1 MHVACTIIMPL
12 LAAERAT
19 FLAWAPVAAAV
30 DVIFPW
36 KAASL
41 AS

>member
-19 FLAWAPVAAAV
+19 FLSWGAV
-30 DVIFPW
+30 GAFVNLLFPW
-36 KAASL
+36 KEASVE
-41 AS
+41 